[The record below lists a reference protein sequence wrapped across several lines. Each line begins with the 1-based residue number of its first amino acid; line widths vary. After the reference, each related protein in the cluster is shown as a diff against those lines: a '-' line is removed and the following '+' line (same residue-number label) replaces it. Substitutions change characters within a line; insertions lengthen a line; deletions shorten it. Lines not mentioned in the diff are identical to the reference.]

1 MTTAEITTKSTSRCV
16 YDGRPSV
23 TIRTGQKGNRFGLC
37 AECGPEHEKSLVAE
51 AAIAELEECRT
62 KLRGLGPLSPRAEK
76 FFDDMALL
84 ISVTR
89 DPQRALG
96 TVFRVLAGEPV
107 EVQA

>member
-1 MTTAEITTKSTSRCV
+1 MKTYDITVCV

-23 TIRTGQKGNRFGLC
+23 TVRTGQKGNRFGLC
-37 AECGPEHEKSLVAE
+37 AECGPEHEKSLVAK
-51 AAIAELEECRT
+51 AAIAELEECRS
-62 KLRGLGPLSPRAEK
+62 KLRGLGPISPRAEK
-76 FFDDMALL
+76 FFDDMVLL

-89 DPQRALG
+89 DPRRTLD